1 MRIRLELDLPL
12 PIGGASARPVHWDT
26 PAAERDLTA
35 LVAVSYRGAV
45 GVVLAARAN
54 HLVQLGLH
62 QLVQHT
68 EADPTSAPGVGQPAS
83 VGPLPG
89 GGLALS
95 GLRPSWALTGSPRP
109 VPTPP

>member
-1 MRIRLELDLPL
+1 
-12 PIGGASARPVHWDT
+12 
-26 PAAERDLTA
+26 
-35 LVAVSYRGAV
+35 VSYRGAV

-83 VGPLPG
+83 VGPPAGWRPGAQRPEAVLGPDRLAPPCPHTPLADAPANKALPRCCRN
-89 GGLALS
+89 LRVAVAL
-95 GLRPSWALTGSPRP
+95 RA
-109 VPTPP
+109 

>member
-1 MRIRLELDLPL
+1 
-12 PIGGASARPVHWDT
+12 
-26 PAAERDLTA
+26 
-35 LVAVSYRGAV
+35 VSYRGAV